1 MDNYTISNLVLIILD
16 TKNNYY
22 ARKYAEEVLKRRLKY
37 FATNYYDV
45 MNEEEKRI
53 NKRGFDVTNYLF
65 SKNPTLQQLMEL
77 YFTYSCCNNS
87 NDNLLL
93 FSEKHLCNNMNFVSS
108 FFDNICDMQI
118 DRIDDLIDF
127 VKNTHEKES
136 LRLAKKLL
144 VNRKHQMYDEQQKE
158 FSGLNKLEFNEA
170 LLYFDDYKFKP
181 LSFINNPTLHRLYG
195 LKVVLND
202 SNRLKQQKQILLNSV
217 DTVDYNTPV
226 MQKAFARILTK

>member
-22 ARKYAEEVLKRRLKY
+22 ARKYAEEELKSRLKY

-53 NKRGFDVTNYLF
+53 NKRGFDVNNYLF
-65 SKNPTLQQLMEL
+65 SKTPTLQQLMEL

-108 FFDNICDMQI
+108 FFDNICDIQI
-118 DRIDDLIDF
+118 DRIDDLLDF
-127 VKNTHEKES
+127 IKNTHEKES

-158 FSGLNKLEFNEA
+158 FSGLNKLGFNEA

-181 LSFINNPTLHRLYG
+181 LSFMNNPTLHRLYG
-195 LKVVLND
+195 LNVVLND
-202 SNRLKQQKQILLNSV
+202 SNRLKQQKQILLNSSAS
-217 DTVDYNTPV
+217 VDYNTPV